1 MSFLV
6 LLAKDDMGESV
17 SAIEDLNKYVKM
29 TADSYFGYYRR
40 DG

>member
-1 MSFLV
+1 
-6 LLAKDDMGESV
+6 MGESV

-29 TADSYFGYYRR
+29 TADSISAIIEE